1 MITWSQLCSVYR
13 ELMYFTE
20 MRLRIVRRRM
30 RTADCRQLQT
40 CLSLSLSLS
49 ATATLAC
56 LAWGPPLS
64 LRHYITVTLQDRLS
78 HLPTLTYTLSIP
90 PLAEP
95 DLVFGFLFSPCLGP
109 GSVGSEKSVQSVQ
122 CGSAGSS
129 GLPHRGLTQ
138 DPAAQ
143 TNQAIASNCTQ
154 HSFLLSTS
162 SH

>member
-1 MITWSQLCSVYR
+1 
-13 ELMYFTE
+13 MYFTE
-20 MRLRIVRRRM
+20 MRLRVVRRRI

-40 CLSLSLSLS
+40 CLSLSLSLSLS

-78 HLPTLTYTLSIP
+78 HLSYT
-90 PLAEP
+90 
-95 DLVFGFLFSPCLGP
+95 DLHSFHSARVWAWLGVWVLFSPCLDP

-122 CGSAGSS
+122 CGPAGSS

-138 DPAAQ
+138 DL
-143 TNQAIASNCTQ
+143 Q
-154 HSFLLSTS
+154 HKPGDIIKLYSTFIPPQSS
-162 SH
+162 SHQPDLPLATNY